1 MAACIRKGGVK
12 VWILAGVLLALAALL
27 VFGGPLWWRAS
38 SRTAR
43 ATLEE
48 AAAQQA
54 AAPCCAWDAAGLPL
68 PVQRY
73 LRRAVTREAAPVERV
88 WMRQEGEFNLSE
100 DGERWVPFTA
110 EQWVTLRA
118 PGFAWEARVRMAP
131 GIPVFVRDAYMGGAG
146 STEARVLGL
155 WPVAQARGEGEIAGD
170 QLMRF
175 LAEAPWY
182 PVALLPGGMV
192 EWSEVDERSARA
204 TIRHGTVSAA
214 LMFVFGEDDFV
225 LAVRAEARGR
235 MVKGKRVPAP
245 WQGRFSRYVLRQGMW
260 VPTEGEVS
268 WILPSGPHPYW
279 RGRVVEIRYES
290 RAGGG

>member
-1 MAACIRKGGVK
+1 MRAAAGAVLLLA
-12 VWILAGVLLALAALL
+12 ILAVLTGALL
-27 VFGGPLWWRAS
+27 WRAS
-38 SRTAR
+38 SGGVREALQR
-43 ATLEE
+43 AS
-48 AAAQQA
+48 ANSPAP
-54 AAPCCAWDAAGLPL
+54 PCCAWPSEGLPL

-73 LRRAVTREAAPVERV
+73 FRRAVPKEAAPASRV

-131 GIPVFVRDAYMGGAG
+131 GVPVFVRDAYAGGVG

-155 WPVAQARGEGEIAGD
+155 WPVAHVRGGGEIAAD

-182 PVALLPGGMV
+182 PAVLLPGGMV
-192 EWSEVDERSARA
+192 EWSGADRRSARA
-204 TIRHGTVSAA
+204 RIRHGGIEAVLT
-214 LMFVFGEDDFV
+214 FVFGEDDFV

-245 WQGRFSRYVLRQGMW
+245 WQGRFSRYALRQGMW
-260 VPTEGEVS
+260 IPTEGEVS

-279 RGRVVEIRYES
+279 RGRVVEIRYE
-290 RAGGG
+290 

>member
-1 MAACIRKGGVK
+1 VK
-12 VWILAGVLLALAALL
+12 VWVLAAALLALAALL

-43 ATLEE
+43 AALEE
-48 AAAQQA
+48 AAAQQTA
-54 AAPCCAWDAAGLPL
+54 PPCCAQDAAGLPL

-73 LRRAVTREAAPVERV
+73 LRRAVTGEAAPVDGV

-110 EQWVTLRA
+110 EQRVTLRA
-118 PGFAWEARVRMAP
+118 PGFAWEARVGMAP
-131 GIPVFVRDAYMGGAG
+131 GVPVFVRDAYAAGVG
-146 STEARVLGL
+146 STEARILGL
-155 WPVAQARGEGEIAGD
+155 WPVANVRGAGEIAAD

-192 EWSEVDERSARA
+192 EWSAVDERSALA

-214 LMFVFGEDDFV
+214 LTFVFGEDDFV

-245 WQGRFSRYVLRQGMW
+245 WQGRFSRYALRNGMW
-260 VPTEGEVS
+260 IPTEGEVS

-279 RGRVVEIRYES
+279 RGRVVEIRYK
-290 RAGGG
+290 